1 MFSSSARFSVTGFF
15 LAISQILL
23 YFFMA
28 FSSAVIADWNS
39 GVTIEDVSTRIAINV
54 VDDGVQVSVDLAES
68 GIARIHAGKTGD
80 STGGMTFNEFAKQA
94 IIIQGLNPITES
106 PIDDESGQAGSNAKT
121 TVFFPFSKGQPEQL
135 HIIPVFKI
143 IEKAGDKNL
152 VTVSHHG
159 LPVIDHGVLTGAETL
174 SLDWQDPWYSH
185 FLNPKLKRGHTD
197 PLMAFLYIEPQQI
210 KSEIVVRVKEMA
222 YWTDLGL
229 RDNNVI
235 YSEEFASVKQK
246 IGQFLLAQNK
256 VSADTKVLSPSL
268 ERVDYIRMG
277 ASDIQA
283 YEPRQAQRQVATLIG
298 VSIIH
303 QTKELPEKVQ
313 WQWSLFNKKIQRV
326 AIRAYDP
333 AGLFDSYVTPEYRI
347 FEWEN
352 MLADIDLLELENMPK
367 SIPVMVKK
375 SQALTQYYWLAGI
388 LGFLVLSAVSSKFIS
403 PQFRKYT
410 QVATA
415 LIILVTGLYLWKSGD
430 LRFGMGQAELDKQQ
444 ARPVLKQLLWNVY
457 QAFESVQEDATYDQ
471 LAYSISGSLR
481 ETLYLQNRQA
491 LLLEDGGW
499 SKVKRIE
506 IQRLADSSNLE
517 GDSHLFDC
525 EWLVVG
531 EVIHWGHQHRR
542 ENVYRANIKIAPID
556 GTWKIVE
563 LESISQQRV
572 DEVESL

>member
-1 MFSSSARFSVTGFF
+1 MFSRRAKLSACGFF
-15 LAISQILL
+15 SSVSQCLL
-23 YFFMA
+23 CFFIV
-28 FSSAVIADWNS
+28 FSTTVIADWNS
-39 GVTIEDVSTRIAINV
+39 GITIEDVSTRITINV
-54 VDDGVQVSVDLAES
+54 VDDGVEVTVDLAES
-68 GIARIHAGKTGD
+68 GVAQLHAGRGD
-80 STGGMTFNEFAKQA
+80 DLQGAITPDEFAKQV
-94 IIIQGLNPITES
+94 IKIQQLS
-106 PIDDESGQAGSNAKT
+106 PIIKSPTDGEPAKAGSSTKIE
-121 TVFFPFSKGQPEQL
+121 VFFPFSNSQPQQL
-135 HIIPVFKI
+135 HIVPVFKI
-143 IEKAGDKNL
+143 IEKAGDKSL
-152 VTVSHHG
+152 ITVSHHG
-159 LPVIDHGVLTGAETL
+159 LPVIDHGILMGAETL

-197 PLMAFLYIEPQQI
+197 PVMAFLYIEPLQI

-222 YWTDLGL
+222 NWTDLGL
-229 RDNNVI
+229 RDDNII
-235 YSEEFASVKQK
+235 YPEEFASVKQK
-246 IGQFLLAQNK
+246 ISQFLLAQNK
-256 VSADTKVLSPSL
+256 VSADAKVLSPSL

-277 ASDIQA
+277 AADIQA
-283 YEPRQAQRQVATLIG
+283 YEPQQAQRQVATLIG
-298 VSIIH
+298 VSLIH

-313 WQWSLFNKKIQRV
+313 WQWNLFNEKIQRV

-352 MLADIDLLELENMPK
+352 MLADIDLPELENKPK

-375 SQALTQYYWLAGI
+375 TQVFTQYYWLAGI

-410 QVATA
+410 QVATV

-430 LRFGMGQAELDKQQ
+430 LRFGTGQADLDKQQ

-471 LAYSISGSLR
+471 LAYSVSGSLR

-506 IQRLADSSNLE
+506 IQSLADSSKLL
-517 GDSHLFDC
+517 GDGYLFDC

-572 DEVESL
+572 DGVESL